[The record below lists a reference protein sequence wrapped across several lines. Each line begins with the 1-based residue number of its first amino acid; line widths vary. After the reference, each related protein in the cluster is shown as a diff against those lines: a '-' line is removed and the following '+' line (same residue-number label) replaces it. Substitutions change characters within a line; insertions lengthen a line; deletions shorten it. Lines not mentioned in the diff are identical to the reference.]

1 MKIALMLRNLHEKG
15 GIKVY
20 TINLIE
26 QFLKLDEEDEF
37 LFIYN
42 NKKFLGSYA
51 NYPHVKEIAVE
62 APSKLIWDQIVIPR
76 IIKKEKADL
85 VFNPKLSIPI
95 FTKARKVLMIHGAE
109 QFAVKSAFKW
119 YDRIYVQIMMPLYA
133 RAADKVL
140 TTTRLGIEDLSKYLH
155 LPKEKFIF
163 VHEGVHE
170 RFRVL
175 SNPELQRVKE
185 KYNLPDRFI
194 FFIGGLTPLKNFR
207 RVVEAFDLLNESINV
222 KLVVV
227 GFKRFKFEKAM
238 KVAQRPEEKDKIIF
252 PGFVPDEDLP
262 AFYNLAE
269 LLIFPSLYEGFGL
282 PVLEAFACGC
292 PVVTTKTGCTKE
304 VTGDAALLADPYN
317 ANDIAEKMK
326 KILLEP
332 SVKKELVQKGFERVK
347 NFSWEKTAK
356 CTLKLFKELV
366 Q

>member
-20 TINLIE
+20 TVNLIE
-26 QFLKLDEEDEF
+26 QFLKLDKEDEF

-42 NKKFLGSYA
+42 DKNLLGRYA

-62 APSKLIWDQIVIPR
+62 APSKLIWDQIVVPK

-95 FTKARKVLMIHGAE
+95 FTKAHKVLMIHGAE

-140 TTTRLGIEDLSKYLH
+140 TTTKLGIKDLSKYLK
-155 LPKEKFIF
+155 LPEEKFMF
-163 VHEGVHE
+163 AYEGVHE
-170 RFRVL
+170 RFKVL
-175 SNPELQRVKE
+175 DDKELKRVKE

-194 FFIGGLTPLKNFR
+194 LFVGGLTPLKNFK
-207 RVVEAFDLLNESINV
+207 RVVQAFDLLTETIQE

-227 GFKRFKFEKAM
+227 GFKRFKFDAAM

-252 PGFVPDEDLP
+252 PGFIPDEDLP

-292 PVVTTKTGCTKE
+292 PVVTTKTGCTRE
-304 VTGDAALLADPYN
+304 VTGDAALLVDPYDIK
-317 ANDIAEKMK
+317 DIAEKMK
-326 KILLEP
+326 TVLLDT
-332 SVKKELVQKGFERVK
+332 SVKNELVQKGFERVK
-347 NFSWEKTAK
+347 QFSWEKTARE
-356 CTLKLFKELV
+356 TLKLFKEV
-366 Q
+366 IK